1 MKLSSST
8 VLVRLTRKARMW
20 HWHVL
25 VKLAE
30 LGSLSRAAQAVG
42 LTQPAVT
49 QLLSDLEDMVGL
61 PLFLRHAKGVTPT
74 ALALDLLPLARQM
87 LARLEEGAQVVSS
100 HIHQEEGLV
109 RVAATVAGVDGL
121 LAQVLP
127 RFSQAHPQ
135 IQVVVSD
142 ADRAELAATV
152 QREAVDMVFCRQP
165 AVVPAQ
171 WHFRMC
177 LADRFVVVCGM
188 RHPLARRVDVPL
200 QALRDACWLP
210 NSAGSAARAVFEQL
224 CDAQGWA
231 PRMCPVVA
239 RMPLLTWAM
248 LDAQELLTLVP
259 LSVVQPW
266 VERGLLQ
273 VLPVALDLPFEPLG
287 MLLPQLG
294 GSPAAEKLV
303 RFVAECLRGQ
313 VGGEID

>member
-1 MKLSSST
+1 MTLSSST
-8 VLVRLTRKARMW
+8 VLARLTRKARMW

-42 LTQPAVT
+42 LSQPAVT

-74 ALALDLLPLARQM
+74 ALAADLLPLARQM
-87 LARLEEGAQVVSS
+87 LARLEEGAQAVSS
-100 HIHQEEGLV
+100 HMHQEEGLV
-109 RVAATVAGVDGL
+109 RVAATVAGVDGV

-142 ADRAELAATV
+142 ADRAELAVTV
-152 QREAVDMVFCRQP
+152 QREAVDMVVCRQP

-171 WHFRMC
+171 WRFRVC

-200 QALRDACWLP
+200 EALRDACWLP
-210 NSAGSAARAVFEQL
+210 NSPGSAARAVFEQL
-224 CDAQGWA
+224 CEQQGWT
-231 PRMCPVVA
+231 PHICPVVA

-287 MLLPQLG
+287 MLLPQRG

-303 RFVAECLRGQ
+303 RFVAGCLGGQ
-313 VGGEID
+313 VGEENC